1 VNATTRAAMN
11 DAVIRRETSWRRE
24 RNMAVFILF
33 MLAVIVGAAL
43 VFERMM
49 EAGWGAAPVV
59 RHAAPP
65 KAVPRAAA
73 PVAATPTV
81 DIVKLQAPCPTKA
94 HVEGT
99 TVVWFCDDGS
109 VFYTRL
115 GR

>member
-1 VNATTRAAMN
+1 VNTSTRAALN
-11 DAVIRRETSWRRE
+11 DAVIRRHDRAKRE
-24 RNMAVFILF
+24 VVVGTVIIVALCAFVWFGVDLVAVFGHPA
-33 MLAVIVGAAL
+33 AVTV
-43 VFERMM
+43 
-49 EAGWGAAPVV
+49 
-59 RHAAPP
+59 HAAPP
-65 KAVPRAAA
+65 KAVARAAA